1 MIPDEVVFP
10 DEQTLWPNS
19 SGKSLSSTKK
29 GPGRKHR
36 QGYPK
41 HKRRALLVLRARA
54 AAYIAARAIGDGL
67 TVTGR
72 VPTVGMPNFQDFPKE
87 N

>member
-1 MIPDEVVFP
+1 MNPEGIVFP

-41 HKRRALLVLRARA
+41 HKRRALLVARTRLA
-54 AAYIAARAIGDGL
+54 EYIAARNAELED
-67 TVTGR
+67 
-72 VPTVGMPNFQDFPKE
+72 
-87 N
+87 

>member
-1 MIPDEVVFP
+1 MNPEGIVFP

-29 GPGRKHR
+29 GPGRRHR

-41 HKRRALLVLRARA
+41 PKRRALLVNRARA
-54 AAYIAARAIGDGL
+54 AAYIAARAAEL
-67 TVTGR
+67 
-72 VPTVGMPNFQDFPKE
+72 E